1 MSDNVKPII
10 LDKFNT
16 IKLYVSDEYACIVS
30 SDNPT
35 IAIFKP
41 NGRAMLKDAATIIAA
56 PTHPIT
62 SITIYCSVDLRAR
75 YLWIFPILTGYQCRN
90 RAP

>member
-1 MSDNVKPII
+1 MVEVKDIVYHFAFLISDNVKPII
-10 LDKFNT
+10 LDKFST

-30 SDNPT
+30 SDSPT

-41 NGRAMLKDAATIIAA
+41 NGRAMLKDAATITAA

-62 SITIYCSVDLRAR
+62 SIMLCASRD
-75 YLWIFPILTGYQCRN
+75 
-90 RAP
+90 

>member
-1 MSDNVKPII
+1 MVKIEYKVHFEALISDNVKPII

-30 SDNPT
+30 SDRPT

-41 NGRAMLKDAATIIAA
+41 NGRAMLKEAATITAA
-56 PTHPIT
+56 PIHPIT
-62 SITIYCSVDLRAR
+62 SITRR
-75 YLWIFPILTGYQCRN
+75 TPE
-90 RAP
+90 

>member
-1 MSDNVKPII
+1 VIKVEYKVHFEALISDNVKPII

-41 NGRAMLKDAATIIAA
+41 NGRAMLKDAATITAA
-56 PTHPIT
+56 PIHPIT
-62 SITIYCSVDLRAR
+62 SITRR
-75 YLWIFPILTGYQCRN
+75 TPE
-90 RAP
+90 